1 MSATTDHTAP
11 YLAQF
16 DQGLAGPAG
25 AWPDGMRRDAIQ
37 RFAEAGFPTTRVE
50 DWHFTNIDRLARTAF
65 QPADTADASAADIEP
80 ALLSGVDAYRL
91 VFVNGVFAPGLSLT
105 DGLSAGVTL
114 TTLAQATE
122 SEAEWLSGRL
132 GVVAPLNGQS
142 LIALNTALSA
152 DGPVLR
158 VDPGVA
164 LDKPVQV
171 VHFVTAADKPVAVHP
186 RCVIAV
192 GEGGRATVVESFT
205 GAGAGLGVGAYWTN
219 AVTEIDVGANA
230 RIDYLK
236 LQEESGTAYHVGMT
250 RVRLARD
257 AVFDGFVLSTG
268 AALARNEIRVAIEGE
283 GAECFVNGG
292 SLLRGRQHSDI
303 TTEID
308 HRVPYGHSA
317 QVIKSVVDDRARSV
331 FQGRVVVAQQAQK
344 TDAHQSNRNLLLSPR
359 AQADAK
365 PELKIFADDVKC
377 SHGATVG
384 DLDRDALFYLLSRGI
399 DPASARRLLVEA
411 FVGDLLD
418 RIGDEAIRADIARR
432 LSLWLAAD
440 TEQEIVA

>member
-1 MSATTDHTAP
+1 MSTNVDHTAP

-16 DQGLAGPAG
+16 AEGPAG
-25 AWPDGMRRDAIQ
+25 LSGADAWPDGMRQDAIR
-37 RFAEAGFPTTRVE
+37 RFAETGFPTTRVE
-50 DWHFTNIDRLARTAF
+50 DWHFTNIDRLARTGF
-65 QPADTADASAADIEP
+65 QAATPADLSAADIEP
-80 ALLSGVDAYRL
+80 ALLGGVDAYRL
-91 VFVNGVFAPGLSLT
+91 VFVNGVFASGLSLT
-105 DGLSAGVTL
+105 DGLPGGVTL
-114 TTLAQATE
+114 TTLAHASE
-122 SEAEWLSGRL
+122 SEAEWLSERL
-132 GVVAPLNGQS
+132 GAVAPLNGQS
-142 LIALNTALSA
+142 LVALNTALSL
-152 DGPVLR
+152 DGPVFR
-158 VDPGVA
+158 IDPGVA

-171 VHFVTAADKPVAVHP
+171 VHFVTAAEKPVAVHP
-186 RCVIAV
+186 RCIIAV

-205 GAGAGLGVGAYWTN
+205 GAGAEAYWTN

-230 RIDYLK
+230 RLDYLK
-236 LQEESGTAYHVGMT
+236 LQEERETAYHVGMT

-268 AALARNEIRVAIEGE
+268 AALARNEIRVAVEGE

-292 SLLRGRQHSDI
+292 SLVRGRQHSDI

-308 HRVPYGHSA
+308 HRVPHGHSA

-331 FQGRVVVAQQAQK
+331 FQGRVVVAEKAQK

-399 DPASARRLLVEA
+399 DPASARRLLIEA

-418 RIGDEAIRADIARR
+418 RIGDEAIRADVSRR
-432 LSLWLAAD
+432 LSAWLASD
-440 TEQEIVA
+440 VEQGESAA